1 MGLMDLLANSVLRPK
16 VVHRLPGRL
25 RIHVPALE
33 KIPAS
38 RKDLIE
44 FVEAAIE
51 VPEQIQSVTT
61 NAATGNV
68 LITYDKTSTTEDA
81 VVRFLEGI
89 AKLLFKNRDL
99 LEKASLEQT
108 VGKKDR
114 WVEFVQSAMRGQ
126 LEIDSDMKVPEDAL
140 A

>member
-1 MGLMDLLANSVLRPK
+1 MGLMDLLANCVLRPK

-33 KIPAS
+33 KIPVD

-81 VVRFLEGI
+81 VVSFLEGI

-99 LEKASLEQT
+99 LEQASPEQT

-114 WVEFVQSAMRGQ
+114 WVEFVQSAMRRP